1 MARVFQQFGHLLK
14 KMLEQLAVRTEDGRL
29 IYQDMLCMSWVDVCD
44 ADAFSRQVVPTHG
57 LASTIGGCRQPTM
70 KNDGRKEDRYQGR
83 HQAPLEDLAFSP
95 TRLDFSDTVRAKYGS
110 ALSQIPAL

>member
-44 ADAFSRQVVPTHG
+44 ADAFSRQVAPAHVSP
-57 LASTIGGCRQPTM
+57 QP
-70 KNDGRKEDRYQGR
+70 
-83 HQAPLEDLAFSP
+83 
-95 TRLDFSDTVRAKYGS
+95 S
-110 ALSQIPAL
+110 AAADNQR